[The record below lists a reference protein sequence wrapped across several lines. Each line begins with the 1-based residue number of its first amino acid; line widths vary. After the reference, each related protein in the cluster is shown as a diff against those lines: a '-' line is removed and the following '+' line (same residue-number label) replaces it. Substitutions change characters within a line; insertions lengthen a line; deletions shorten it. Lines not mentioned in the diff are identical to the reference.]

1 MMRVSASADHSN
13 RKIFE
18 LTPLAYEV
26 NKMSM
31 EWNPMTFV
39 KTQKGPRMILRRLI
53 KSLSVTGLLAVGIM
67 SAGCTNLTQP
77 LSGIPARRLPPQF
90 LAQTKNNLIPLEPSR
105 LGQEPPRQY
114 LVDKGDILGIYIEG
128 VLPYTDSE
136 KPPEPPPVNFPD
148 KDSTLDPSIGFPIV
162 VQESGTISLPSI
174 APVKVQGMTVEQIT
188 DVIRKAY
195 LDARIFTDPTKLRPI
210 VTMLKE
216 RTYSVVVVRQDV
228 GAQGN
233 QQQQQMM
240 MQQVRG
246 TYNRGA
252 DQSASGS
259 VVKLPAYQNDVLH
272 ALMASGGLPGINAKN
287 ELKILRAS
295 KADQRKRDEFITQF
309 FQQYYNNPDPCSC
322 PPPIPDDPS
331 MLKIPMRLPPGVIPS
346 FSPEDILLEEGDVVY
361 IESREAEVFYA
372 GGLLPGGEFLI
383 PRDYDLD
390 VLGAMA
396 LAGGSVGGGTNPGGG
411 GIGIG
416 SVGGVPPGMLYILRK
431 TPCNGQVT
439 IEVDLAKAAQDPRE
453 RPLIMPGDTLILRFK
468 SEEELLNFGLG
479 TFFTFGIQ
487 ALLQQ
492 R

>member
-13 RKIFE
+13 RTIFE
-18 LTPLAYEV
+18 STPMAYEV
-26 NKMSM
+26 IKMSM

-39 KTQKGPRMILRRLI
+39 KTLKGPRMILQRLM
-53 KSLSVTGLLAVGIM
+53 KSLSVTGLVAVGIM
-67 SAGCTNLTQP
+67 NVGCVNLTQP

-90 LAQTKNNLIPLEPSR
+90 LAQTKNNLVPLEPSR

-136 KPPEPPPVNFPD
+136 KPPEPPPVNFP
-148 KDSTLDPSIGFPIV
+148 KEDSTLDPSIGFPIV

-174 APVKVQGMTVEQIT
+174 APLKVQGMTVEQVT

-195 LDARIFTDPTKLRPI
+195 LDERIFTDPDKLRPI

-216 RTYSVVVVRQDV
+216 RTYNVVVVRQDV
-228 GAQGN
+228 AVQGN
-233 QQQQQMM
+233 QQQQN
-240 MQQVRG
+240 QQQIRG
-246 TYNRGA
+246 AYNRGA
-252 DQSASGS
+252 DQSASGR

-287 ELKILRAS
+287 EVKILRAS

-309 FQQYYNNPDPCSC
+309 YQQYYNNPDPCSC

-331 MLKIPMRLPPGVIPS
+331 LLKIPMRLPPGVIPS
-346 FSPEDILLEEGDVVY
+346 FRTEDILLEEGDVVY
-361 IESREAEVFYA
+361 IESREAEVFYT
-372 GGLLPGGEFLI
+372 GGLLPGGEWLI

-390 VLGAMA
+390 VLGAMG
-396 LAGGSVGGGTNPGGG
+396 LSGGGVSATQNRGG
-411 GIGIG
+411 GIGIQ
-416 SVGGVPPGMLYILRK
+416 SLGGVPPGMLYVLRK

-439 IEVDLAKAAQDPRE
+439 IEVDLARAAQDPRE
-453 RPLIMPGDTLILRFK
+453 RPLVMPGDTLILRHK

-479 TFFTFGIQ
+479 AFFTFGVQ